1 MSIITSQWAP
11 NFSAGDDND
20 DYSATFTFE
29 QLPINEFAT
38 VQMTT
43 LSISSD
49 IAYGNVA
56 FVRIRRRQPNGYD
69 WTEYF
74 PDIGDR
80 YHVTSFERRD
90 VTSITIGI
98 NGFRSICEAICNL
111 LDWVD

>member
-1 MSIITSQWAP
+1 MPIVYQWAP
-11 NFSAGDDND
+11 HFSYGND
-20 DYSATFTFE
+20 DDYYSASWTLE
-29 QLPINEFAT
+29 QAPINEFAT

-56 FVRIRRRQPNGYD
+56 FERIRVRQANNSD
-69 WTEYF
+69 RTEFF
-74 PDIGDR
+74 PDIENSD
-80 YHVTSFERRD
+80 HVTAFERRD

-98 NGFRSICEAICNL
+98 SGARSICEAICNL